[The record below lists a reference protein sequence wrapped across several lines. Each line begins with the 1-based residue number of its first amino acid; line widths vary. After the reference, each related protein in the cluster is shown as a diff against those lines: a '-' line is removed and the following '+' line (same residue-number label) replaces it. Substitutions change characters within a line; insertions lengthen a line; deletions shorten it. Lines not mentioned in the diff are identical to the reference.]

1 MHPQP
6 FINAIE
12 KDCEILLKRALL
24 NKTLSCFGED
34 GFGQYGK
41 DSFARYYRVSC
52 ITTRAYQDQD
62 EQVFVIARIYLD
74 GYNSTLQGH
83 AATDRNLEISVN
95 NFFAA
100 EYISPNSWTWAEEA
114 LQEHNCFTIEI
125 NALNFLGY

>member
-41 DSFARYYRVSC
+41 DSFARYYQVSR

-62 EQVFVIARIYLD
+62 EQVFVIARIYLG
-74 GYNSTLQGH
+74 GYSSTLQGH

-95 NFFAA
+95 NFFTA

>member
-41 DSFARYYRVSC
+41 DSFARHYQVND

-95 NFFAA
+95 NFFTA
-100 EYISPNSWTWAEEA
+100 EYISTNSWTWAEEA
-114 LQEHNCFTIEI
+114 LQEQNCFTIEI
-125 NALNFLGY
+125 NAFNFLGY

>member
-41 DSFARYYRVSC
+41 DSFARYYQVSR

-95 NFFAA
+95 NFFTA
-100 EYISPNSWTWAEEA
+100 EYISPNGWTWAEEA